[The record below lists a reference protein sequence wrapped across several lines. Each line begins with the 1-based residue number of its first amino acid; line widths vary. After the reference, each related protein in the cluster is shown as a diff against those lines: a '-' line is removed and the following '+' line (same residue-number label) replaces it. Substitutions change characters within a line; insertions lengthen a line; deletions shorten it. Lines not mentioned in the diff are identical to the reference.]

1 VAYGELL
8 DRRPDDARALLAQL
22 ELAFA
27 DERDDEVCDTLSRAA
42 ANVDDAGFAAAL
54 LGLRGRLLAITSVF
68 LLVPWLGYEY
78 IRELERFLRRA
89 QNTSLTATAQAVATA
104 LHDRPQLFYGDR
116 AQRLGSLRDMLD
128 TVAAGDAATVPSSA
142 APPGPATPASPHP
155 HGPATRVT
163 EPTMEIQ
170 QILRG
175 LERAPAQIWV
185 IDRNQQ
191 VRARTGS
198 LHQAPGGDVEPLNRP
213 LVWLET
219 TILSP
224 LYRLIL
230 KQPRDDFVDDAPPAF
245 GRELESALVGVLA
258 NGTRATRD
266 GTAAVAF
273 AAAPVWVG
281 DRVEGVVVTEQT
293 TNSVLRQRNLA
304 FERLFG
310 LLLLV
315 VLTGAALLFVFASRL
330 GRRIRALRDD
340 ARSAVDAEGRVV
352 QRLSS
357 STAGDELG
365 DLSREFAAV
374 LRRLADYTQ
383 YREHLASRLSHEL
396 RTPIAMIRSSLDNL
410 QLAQSAA
417 EAGVYV
423 ERAHSGLQRL
433 NFIFDAMA
441 EATRLESAIANTPR
455 ERFNLAEVVSSCVE
469 AYRSIYPITKFAAT
483 LPRAPL
489 PILGNPDLVAQM
501 LDKLIAN
508 AVEFSLPDTPIEV
521 LLETHGRRALLWIA
535 NSGARLPDGMG
546 SRLFDSM
553 VSVRP
558 TGGSAPHLGVGL
570 YIVRL
575 IVEFHEGEVEIAN
588 RAGANGVVV
597 TAEFPLAQ

>member
-1 VAYGELL
+1 MIAW
-8 DRRPDDARALLAQL
+8 RR
-22 ELAFA
+22 F
-27 DERDDEVCDTLSRAA
+27 
-42 ANVDDAGFAAAL
+42 
-54 LGLRGRLLAITSVF
+54 GLRAKLLAITSVF

-78 IRELERFLRRA
+78 IRELERFLRQA
-89 QNTSLTATAQAVATA
+89 QDDSLTATAQAVATA
-104 LHDRPQLFYGDR
+104 LHDRPQLFAADRDR
-116 AQRLGSLRDMLD
+116 ALGSLRDMLD
-128 TVAAGDAATVPSSA
+128 SVAASETGRSTPNAGA
-142 APPGPATPASPHP
+142 GPTP
-155 HGPATRVT
+155 
-163 EPTMEIQ
+163 EIQ

-185 IDRNQQ
+185 IDRAQQ
-191 VRARTGS
+191 VRARTGT
-198 LHQAPGGDVEPLNRP
+198 LRPAVERTTSAAGPLDRP

-219 TILSP
+219 MILSP

-230 KQPRDDFVDDAPPAF
+230 QQPRDDFIDDTPPVF
-245 GRELESALVGVLA
+245 GKELEGALVGVLA
-258 NGTRATRD
+258 TGTRPTRD
-266 GTAAVAF
+266 GAAAVAF
-273 AAAPVWVG
+273 ATAPVWVG

-315 VLTGAALLFVFASRL
+315 VLSGAFLLFIFASRL

-340 ARSAVDAEGRVV
+340 ARSAVDVEGRVI
-352 QRLSS
+352 QPLSS
-357 STAGDELG
+357 SAAGDELG

-410 QLAQSAA
+410 QLARSAD

-433 NFIFDAMA
+433 NFIFDAMS
-441 EATRLESAIANTPR
+441 EATRLESAIANTQR
-455 ERFNLAEVVSSCVE
+455 EGFDLAAVVSSCID
-469 AYRSIYPITKFAAT
+469 AYRSIYPEVRFAAT
-483 LPRAPL
+483 LPKSPL
-489 PILGNPDLVAQM
+489 TVSGNPDLIAQM

-508 AVEFSLPDTPIEV
+508 AVEFAKEGTPIEV
-521 LLETHGRRALLWIA
+521 LLEPHGRRALLWIA
-535 NSGARLPDGMG
+535 NTGPALPEGMG
-546 SRLFDSM
+546 ARLFDSM

-558 TGGSAPHLGVGL
+558 TGGAAPHLGLGL

-575 IVEFHEGEVEIAN
+575 IVEFHDGEVELAN
-588 RAGANGVVV
+588 RAKGDGVIASV
-597 TAEFPLAQ
+597 ELPLSP